1 MTKVTS
7 VLRLHYKMDV
17 FLINISLE
25 LSYAHPPIEIELT
38 HSGEC
43 GLFFIKPSSSPD
55 LYSIIVLSL
64 LFEGM
69 CCYE

>member
-1 MTKVTS
+1 MDALFSNK
-7 VLRLHYKMDV
+7 YKQFEDD
-17 FLINISLE
+17 ING
-25 LSYAHPPIEIELT
+25 SYSHIELT

-43 GLFFIKPSSSPD
+43 GLFFIKLSSSPD